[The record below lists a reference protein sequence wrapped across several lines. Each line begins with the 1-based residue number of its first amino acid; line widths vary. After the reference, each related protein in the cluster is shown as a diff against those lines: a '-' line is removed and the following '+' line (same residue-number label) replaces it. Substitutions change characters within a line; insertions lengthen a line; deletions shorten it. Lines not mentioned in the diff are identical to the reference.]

1 MRFLSKH
8 TVPGK
13 PPTNMS
19 VEAINPTSLLV
30 KWELPSPSYK
40 PVIPN
45 KALRIFYKLQGN
57 TTVQN
62 IKDTNVTAGLHALDE
77 LKKFSWYTVW
87 GKSVT
92 SRGLGVES
100 ERFKIQTLE
109 EGMLGGW
116 KRLLGSLQHSVF
128 LVSAL
133 ALYLIFN
140 DGIKRT
146 LMSRIVRKH
155 SLNSTSYLAVY
166 LTFSYY
172 FIFDRIYYTLLQ
184 NGGQNFKYV
193 RIS

>member
-1 MRFLSKH
+1 
-8 TVPGK
+8 
-13 PPTNMS
+13 MS

-30 KWELPSPSYK
+30 KWEFPSPSYK

-57 TTVQN
+57 TAVQN
-62 IKDTNVTAGLHALDE
+62 IKDTNVTAGFHALDE

-100 ERFKIQTLE
+100 QRFKIRTLE
-109 EGMLGGW
+109 EGMLGG
-116 KRLLGSLQHSVF
+116 SVF

-140 DGIKRT
+140 DSIKQT

-155 SLNSTSYLAVY
+155 SLNSTSYLAEY
-166 LTFSYY
+166 IIPFSKMAAKTSN
-172 FIFDRIYYTLLQ
+172 TLE
-184 NGGQNFKYV
+184 
-193 RIS
+193 